1 LCKRGD
7 DKPATLNRVVAR
19 IRTTGMAT
27 VEGIRVVKMMQ
38 RALGW
43 EDKTILEACVI
54 WNRVNGVELVYPVA

>member
-7 DKPATLNRVVAR
+7 DRPATLRRVVAR
-19 IRTTGMAT
+19 IRTTGRAT